1 MTQET
6 PPGSQG
12 SSDAPVVRSSAL
24 LVAGLLLAVTA
35 VATGAVFARL
45 SELPALSKAA
55 WRCGLAALLLSGPA
69 LRSGGLRR
77 LPPARTLAAGLLLG
91 LHFGAWISSLDHTSV
106 AVSVL
111 LVNTTPLWVA
121 LLSRRVNAERV
132 PAGARWGVALGFL
145 GAAALPIT
153 EALRSGSEGARLTG
167 SLLALLGALGW
178 AGYTLAGRGVVRR
191 VPLVAYL
198 CACYGSAA
206 AGLALVCACTGQLR
220 APASAAEWWPILGLA
235 LVPQLIGHSM
245 LNWALQSLPA
255 VVVSLAALGEPV
267 LASVLAW
274 VLLQEAPGLPVL
286 LAAPLILTGV
296 LSAARARPGS

>member
-1 MTQET
+1 MTQ
-6 PPGSQG
+6 SQPQPA
-12 SSDAPVVRSSAL
+12 SHDAVQRSTGVLA
-24 LVAGLLLAVTA
+24 AGLLLAVTA

-55 WRCGLAALLLSGPA
+55 WRCGIAALVLAGPA
-69 LRSGGLRR
+69 LRSGGLRQ

-121 LLSRRVNAERV
+121 LLSHRINAERV
-132 PAGARWGVALGFL
+132 PTGARWGVALGCL

-153 EALRSGSEGARLTG
+153 EALREGSPGLTG

-206 AGLALVCACTGQLR
+206 LGLAVVCALTGQLR
-220 APASAAEWWPILGLA
+220 VPASSHAWWPILGLA

-267 LASVLAW
+267 VASLLAW
-274 VLLQEAPGLPVL
+274 ILLEETPGLPVL

-296 LSAARARPGS
+296 TSAARARPEG